1 MSYSNLEQLYRQ
13 IIMDHYKTP
22 RNKGLVDDETYHSV
36 HLRNPSCGDDIT
48 VQTHIHNGVVD
59 DVRQDGDGCSIC
71 CSSASMMTSLVKG
84 KSVEDALEIKKN
96 FENMLFKKEYD
107 GDLLDDANAL
117 VGVSNLPPRIKCAS
131 IAWQAFEKSLSG
143 DEEGEIN
150 E

>member
-13 IIMDHYKTP
+13 IIMDHYKSP
-22 RNKGLVDDETYHSV
+22 KNKGLVEGEHYHKV

-48 VQTHIHNGVVD
+48 VQTLVEDGVVT
-59 DVRQDGDGCSIC
+59 DVHHDGEGCSIC
-71 CSSASMMTSLVKG
+71 CSSASMMSVLVKN
-84 KSVEDALEIKKN
+84 KKVEDALEIKKN
-96 FENMLFKKEYD
+96 YENMLFKKEYNQ
-107 GDLLDDANAL
+107 DLLDDANSL

-131 IAWQAFEKSLSG
+131 IAWQAFEKSLDG